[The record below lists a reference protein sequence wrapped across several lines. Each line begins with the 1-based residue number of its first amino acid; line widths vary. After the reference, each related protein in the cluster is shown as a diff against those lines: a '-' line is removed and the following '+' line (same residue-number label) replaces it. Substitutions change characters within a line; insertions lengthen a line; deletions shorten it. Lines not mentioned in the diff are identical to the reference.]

1 MLNCPKHTKRL
12 LLLVLNINH
21 QEGFGQYLGSQADF
35 GASKKKVFEEVRNG
49 VDERVNGWAKQFIS
63 QVGKEVLIKSVAT
76 TLPNYAMS
84 CFKLP
89 V

>member
-1 MLNCPKHTKRL
+1 M
-12 LLLVLNINH
+12 LVLNIKH
-21 QEGFGQYLGSQADF
+21 QEGFGKYFGLQADF
-35 GASKKKVFEEVRNG
+35 GASKKKVFEEVRNR
-49 VDERVNGWAKQFIS
+49 VDERVNGWAEQFLS
-63 QVGKEVLIKSVAT
+63 QAGKEVLIKSVAT